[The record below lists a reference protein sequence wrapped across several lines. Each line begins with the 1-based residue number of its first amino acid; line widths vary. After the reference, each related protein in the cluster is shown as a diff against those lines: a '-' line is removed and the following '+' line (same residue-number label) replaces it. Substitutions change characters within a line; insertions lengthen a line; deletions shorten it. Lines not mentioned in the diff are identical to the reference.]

1 MKLSEIKKIYR
12 VHELDD
18 QYLVYNKEFGSSIYS
33 NYKYLCN
40 LEKNGGKFK
49 IVGSGIWFD
58 EIKSLQNAINS
69 YVDSLPF
76 NCEFYNPQY
85 RKGYFESAVVHEYL
99 RERCFKYLNSYFGFE
114 YYNYKPENIYGGFS
128 NEINISFH
136 GLDYYS
142 DKISETV
149 EINLEIS
156 DFKWISVKVKR
167 EASEI
172 IKGIDQLLKPLL
184 LTDGIQNVQQSD
196 KFNLAEF
203 TATMN
208 IFDPNSMNKYSK
220 EYKAKLKEKL
230 QQMIEAL

>member
-12 VHELDD
+12 VHELDG
-18 QYLVYNKEFGSSIYS
+18 QYLVYNKEFSSSIYS

-58 EIKSLQNAINS
+58 EIESLQNAINC

-76 NCEFYNPQY
+76 NCEFYNPIY
-85 RKGYFESAVVHEYL
+85 REGYFESAVVNDYL
-99 RERCFKYLNSYFGFE
+99 RKRGFKHSNHYFGFD
-114 YYNYKPENIYGGFS
+114 YYVYKPENIYGGFS

-196 KFNLAEF
+196 KFNLTEF
-203 TATMN
+203 TATIN
-208 IFDPNSMNKYSK
+208 NLDPNSFNKYSK
-220 EYKAKLKEKL
+220 EYKAELKEKL